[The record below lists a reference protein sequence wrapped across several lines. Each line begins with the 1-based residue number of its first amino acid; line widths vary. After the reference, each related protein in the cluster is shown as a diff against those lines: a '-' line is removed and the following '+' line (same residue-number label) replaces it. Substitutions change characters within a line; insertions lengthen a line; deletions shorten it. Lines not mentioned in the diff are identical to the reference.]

1 MKRLFIATLFLLTG
15 FCLSAQAQI
24 KWNQGWQ
31 DYIDQYKDI
40 AITEMHKYGI
50 PASITLA
57 QGLLESGAGT
67 SFLAREANNHFGIK
81 SHGWEGRTVRHDDDY
96 RGEKFRA
103 YDSALESFEDHSK
116 FLAFRPYY
124 KSLFTLDKTDYKAWA
139 HGLKRAGY
147 ATNPQ
152 YARRLIDIIEVYQLY
167 KYDTAMPSLRE
178 EQRRDLAV
186 AEPKPIQRP
195 VVSDLNIHKIRKFND
210 NFYVVAREGDTFAS
224 IGKEM
229 DIAGKHLAK
238 FNERDENARLKSGA
252 IVWLSEKQKRAP
264 KEHFKDHPY
273 HYVVAPISFYEVA
286 QKYGIRLKN
295 LKKMNPQLASRDYKL
310 KVGDF
315 VRIYK

>member
-1 MKRLFIATLFLLTG
+1 MKRLSIVTLLLLVG
-15 FCLSAQAQI
+15 FCIPAQAQI
-24 KWNQGWQ
+24 KWNQRWQ

-40 AITEMHKYGI
+40 AIVEMQKYGI

-67 SFLAREANNHFGIK
+67 SYLAQNANNHFGIK

-116 FLAFRPYY
+116 FLAYRPYY
-124 KSLFTLDKTDYKAWA
+124 KSLFSLDKTDYKAWA

-167 KYDTAMPSLRE
+167 KYDTALPMVRE
-178 EQRRDLAV
+178 DAPRALAV
-186 AEPKPIQRP
+186 AAPKPMARP
-195 VVSDLNIHKIRKFND
+195 VVGAASMHRILKYND
-210 NFYVVAREGDTFAS
+210 NFYVVAREGDSFAS

-229 DIAGKHLAK
+229 DIHASHLAK
-238 FNERDENARLKSGA
+238 FNDRETKAKLRPGD
-252 IVWLSEKQKRAP
+252 IVWLSKKQKRAP
-264 KEHFKDHPY
+264 KSQFKDHPY
-273 HYVVAPISFYEVA
+273 YYVTDPVSFYEVS

-295 LKKMNPQLASRDYKL
+295 LMKMNPQLAAKGYKL

-315 VRIYK
+315 VRIYQ